1 MDTLEIIRQMR
12 SDPALAEEMR
22 AIVLD
27 DEIRSLPAI
36 VNRLADSVEAFR
48 ISVEAFR
55 ISTEKRL
62 DALEKATTENSKAI
76 AENSKAIA
84 ENSKAI
90 AENSKAIAENSKTV
104 NSQGKRLDRM
114 DGELQEINFRD
125 NVENILYE
133 YIDSAK
139 LISKKEIDQLI
150 AKAEQSMQNE
160 ARKRLFKADAVVVG
174 KERNK
179 TSSKIY
185 GVVEVSS
192 TVGTD
197 DVTRA
202 KRGADLLGCTG
213 SRTMAVVVGREIT
226 REAQLSCENRDA
238 VFVSTDKTD

>member
-1 MDTLEIIRQMR
+1 
-12 SDPALAEEMR
+12 MR
-22 AIVLD
+22 AIILD
-27 DEIRSLPAI
+27 DEIRSLPAV

-62 DALEKATTENSKAI
+62 DALEKAT

-90 AENSKAIAENSKTV
+90 AENSKAIAENSMAIK
-104 NSQGKRLDRM
+104 SQGKRLDRM

-133 YIDSAK
+133 CIDSAK

-150 AKAEQSMQNE
+150 AKAEQGIQNE

-179 TSSKIY
+179 TSSRVY

-192 TVGTD
+192 TVGVD
-197 DVTRA
+197 DVTRG
-202 KRGADLLGCTG
+202 KRGADLLVSAG
-213 SRTMAVVVGREIT
+213 SRAIAVVVGREIT
-226 REAQLSCENRDA
+226 REAQLSCENGDA
-238 VFVSTDKTD
+238 VFISIAKDTD

>member
-1 MDTLEIIRQMR
+1 
-12 SDPALAEEMR
+12 MR
-22 AIVLD
+22 AIILD
-27 DEIRSLPAI
+27 DEIRSLPAV

-62 DALEKATTENSKAI
+62 DALEKAT

-84 ENSKAI
+84 ENSMAI
-90 AENSKAIAENSKTV
+90 K
-104 NSQGKRLDRM
+104 SQGKRLDRM

-133 YIDSAK
+133 CIDSAK

-150 AKAEQSMQNE
+150 AKAEQGIQNE

-179 TSSKIY
+179 TSSRVY

-192 TVGTD
+192 TVGVD
-197 DVTRA
+197 DVTRG
-202 KRGADLLGCTG
+202 KRGADLLVSAG
-213 SRTMAVVVGREIT
+213 SRAIAVVVGREIT
-226 REAQLSCENRDA
+226 REAQLSCENGDA
-238 VFVSTDKTD
+238 VFISIAKDTD

>member
-22 AIVLD
+22 AIILD
-27 DEIRSLPAI
+27 DEIRSLPAV
-36 VNRLADSVEAFR
+36 VNRLANSVEAFR

-62 DALEKATTENSKAI
+62 DALEKAT

-90 AENSKAIAENSKTV
+90 AENSMEIK
-104 NSQGKRLDRM
+104 SQGKRLDRM

-133 YIDSAK
+133 CIDSAK

-150 AKAEQSMQNE
+150 AKAEQSIQNE

-179 TSSKIY
+179 TSSRVY

-192 TVGTD
+192 TVGVD
-197 DVTRA
+197 DVTRG
-202 KRGADLLGCTG
+202 KRGADLLVSVG
-213 SRTMAVVVGREIT
+213 SRAIAVVVGREIT
-226 REAQLSCENRDA
+226 REAQLSCENGDA
-238 VFVSTDKTD
+238 VFISIAKDTD

>member
-22 AIVLD
+22 AIILD
-27 DEIRSLPAI
+27 DEIRSLPAV

-62 DALEKATTENSKAI
+62 DALEKAT

-90 AENSKAIAENSKTV
+90 AENSKAIAENSKEIK
-104 NSQGKRLDRM
+104 SQGKRLDRI
-114 DGELQEINFRD
+114 DGNLQEINFRD
-125 NVENILYE
+125 DVENILYE
-133 YIDSAK
+133 CIDSAK
-139 LISKKEIDQLI
+139 LISRKEIDQLM
-150 AKAEQSMQNE
+150 AKAEQSIRNE

-174 KERNK
+174 KEPNK

-185 GVVEVSS
+185 GIVEVSS
-192 TVGTD
+192 TVGVD
-197 DVTRA
+197 DIIRA
-202 KRGADLLGCTG
+202 KRGADLLATAG
-213 SRTMAVVVGREIT
+213 SRAIAVVVGREIT
-226 REAQLSCENRDA
+226 REAQLSCENGDA
-238 VFVSTDKTD
+238 VFISIAKDTD

>member
-22 AIVLD
+22 AIILD
-27 DEIRSLPAI
+27 DEIRSLPAV

-62 DALEKATTENSKAI
+62 DALEKAT

-84 ENSKAI
+84 ENSMAI
-90 AENSKAIAENSKTV
+90 K
-104 NSQGKRLDRM
+104 SQGKRLDRM

-133 YIDSAK
+133 CIDSAK

-150 AKAEQSMQNE
+150 AKAEQSIQNE

-179 TSSKIY
+179 TSSGVY

-192 TVGTD
+192 TVGVD
-197 DVTRA
+197 DVTRG
-202 KRGADLLGCTG
+202 KRGADLLVSAG
-213 SRTMAVVVGREIT
+213 SRAIAVVVGREIT
-226 REAQLSCENRDA
+226 REAQLSCENGDA
-238 VFVSTDKTD
+238 VFISIAKDTD

>member
-1 MDTLEIIRQMR
+1 
-12 SDPALAEEMR
+12 MR
-22 AIVLD
+22 AIILD
-27 DEIRSLPAI
+27 DEIRSLPAV

-62 DALEKATTENSKAI
+62 DALEKAT

-84 ENSKAI
+84 ENSMAI
-90 AENSKAIAENSKTV
+90 K
-104 NSQGKRLDRM
+104 SQGKRLDRM

-133 YIDSAK
+133 CIDSAK

-150 AKAEQSMQNE
+150 AKAEQSIQNE

-179 TSSKIY
+179 TSSGVY

-192 TVGTD
+192 TVGVD
-197 DVTRA
+197 DVTRG
-202 KRGADLLGCTG
+202 KRGADLLVSAG
-213 SRTMAVVVGREIT
+213 SRAIAVVVGREIT
-226 REAQLSCENRDA
+226 REAQLSCENGDA
-238 VFVSTDKTD
+238 VFISIAKDTD